1 MSDTPYLD
9 GVRSIPPEH
18 RLLFEERLIAE
29 VDFLRAKDAAEI
41 ERLRGEVERLRDLL
55 FETQEQQP

>member
-18 RLLFEERLIAE
+18 RLSFEERLIAE